1 MVYIDSEGKKHYSDT
16 KTINIRLDHTLL
28 EYLDHEIDYGPF
40 ASRSDAVR
48 KMIRK
53 YRAAKEIF

>member
-1 MVYIDSEGKKHYSDT
+1 MYIDSEGKKHYNDS
-16 KTINIRLDHTLL
+16 KTINVRLDHILL
-28 EYLDHEIDYGPF
+28 EYIDQQIDFGPF
-40 ASRSDAVR
+40 ASRSDAIR